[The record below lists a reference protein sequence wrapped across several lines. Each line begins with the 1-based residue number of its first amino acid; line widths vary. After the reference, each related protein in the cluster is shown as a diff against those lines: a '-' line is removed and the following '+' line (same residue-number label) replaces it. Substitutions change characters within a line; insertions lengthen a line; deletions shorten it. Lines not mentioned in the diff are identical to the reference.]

1 MLCDNLFDLVEASG
15 KHLVFRLFKVVVQSN
30 SMNSDNIDLV
40 EIRGRLVLLL
50 LVQQHLFWFYT
61 LKVIAYLAK
70 VVLGRDLVC
79 SFQSKPCLKRGL
91 WFHRSSFLD
100 IS

>member
-1 MLCDNLFDLVEASG
+1 MFDLVEASS
-15 KHLVFRLFKVVVQSN
+15 KHFVFWSLQVIVQANSINSNNINLVG
-30 SMNSDNIDLV
+30 
-40 EIRGRLVLLL
+40 IRGRLVLLL

-79 SFQSKPCLKRGL
+79 SF
-91 WFHRSSFLD
+91 
-100 IS
+100 